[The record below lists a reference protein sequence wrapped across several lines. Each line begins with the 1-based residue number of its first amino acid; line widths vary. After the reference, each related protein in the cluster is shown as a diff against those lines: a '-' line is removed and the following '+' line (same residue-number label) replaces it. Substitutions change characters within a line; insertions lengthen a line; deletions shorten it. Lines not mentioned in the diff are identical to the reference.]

1 MKELEVFKD
10 EHAKKL
16 VNLNEK
22 LDYKEEELKDVK
34 QKTTNEVLKFRKKE
48 SRVMELEAALK
59 SRDAQARES

>member
-1 MKELEVFKD
+1 VKELEAFKD